1 MVWERMLQGTY
12 HHKLAPR
19 SCKGNPATVSTPET
33 TVDAVRTQIGA
44 LVTEASNP
52 NYPDLAAL
60 STQELVTAMNGE
72 DALVPAAI
80 AGAQHTIAAIID
92 EIAARM
98 SRGGR
103 LIYVGAGTPGRMG
116 ILDAS
121 ECPPTF
127 GTDPS
132 LVVGVIAG
140 GQAAVDQAVE
150 NAEDSEEAGAADMA
164 ALAIGPN
171 DSVVGI
177 AASGRTP
184 YVIAAVKAAR
194 AAGAYAVGFACNNNS
209 PLGAAADT
217 ALEIE
222 LGPEFLSGSTR
233 LKSGTCQKLV
243 LNMISTIT
251 MVRLGKTYKNV
262 MVDLRATNAKL
273 HARSERTLMRVT
285 GADAATAKAA
295 LTAAGG
301 HVKSAILSILT
312 GLDAAAAAE
321 LLEQNGGFLQAAIDA
336 GSPGTAGGN
345 S

>member
-1 MVWERMLQGTY
+1 M
-12 HHKLAPR
+12 
-19 SCKGNPATVSTPET
+19 STPET
-33 TVDAVRTQIGA
+33 PSTIDAVRNQIGT

-60 STQELVTAMNGE
+60 STAELVAGMNGE

-80 AGAQHTIAAIID
+80 AREQHTIAAVID

-98 SRGGR
+98 LRGGR

-164 ALAIGPN
+164 ALTIGPH

-194 AAGAYAVGFACNNNS
+194 AAGAYTVGFACNNGS
-209 PLGAAADT
+209 PLGAAADA

-222 LGPEFLSGSTR
+222 VGPEFLTGSTR

-273 HARSERTLMRVT
+273 HARSTRTLMGVT
-285 GADAATAKAA
+285 GCDAATATAA
-295 LTAAGG
+295 LTAADG
-301 HVKSAILSILT
+301 HVKTAILAILT
-312 GLDAAAAAE
+312 GLPTERAAE
-321 LLEQNGGFLQAAIDA
+321 LLTENGGFLPAAIDA
-336 GSPGTAGGN
+336 GATS
-345 S
+345 

>member
-1 MVWERMLQGTY
+1 M
-12 HHKLAPR
+12 
-19 SCKGNPATVSTPET
+19 STPENT
-33 TVDAVRTQIGA
+33 IDAVRAEIGA
-44 LVTEASNP
+44 LVTESANP

-60 STQELVTAMNGE
+60 STPELVAAMNDE

-80 AGAQHTIAAIID
+80 AGQQHTIAAIID

-140 GQAAVDQAVE
+140 GRAAVNQAVE
-150 NAEDSEEAGAADMA
+150 NAEDSEEAGAADMR
-164 ALAIGPN
+164 ALALTPN
-171 DSVVGI
+171 DSVVGM

-184 YVIAAVKAAR
+184 YVISAIKAAR
-194 AAGAYAVGFACNNNS
+194 AQGSYTVGFACNNNS
-209 PLGAAADT
+209 LLGAAADT

-222 LGPEFLSGSTR
+222 VGPELLSGSTR

-285 GADAATAKAA
+285 GCDADTAKSALGAA
-295 LTAAGG
+295 DG
-301 HVKSAILSILT
+301 HVKAAILAIMT
-312 GLDAAAAAE
+312 GLPAARAAA
-321 LLEQNGGFLQAAIDA
+321 LLEDSAGFLPEAIDA
-336 GSPGTAGGN
+336 GASMG
-345 S
+345 

>member
-1 MVWERMLQGTY
+1 M
-12 HHKLAPR
+12 
-19 SCKGNPATVSTPET
+19 STPESNINH
-33 TVDAVRTQIGA
+33 VRQEIGA
-44 LVTEASNP
+44 LVTESSNLR
-52 NYPDLAAL
+52 YPDLAAM
-60 STQELVTAMNGE
+60 STTELVTAMNGE
-72 DALVPAAI
+72 DALVPQAI
-80 AGAQHTIAAIID
+80 ERQIPVITAIVD
-92 EIAARM
+92 EVAARM

-140 GQAAVDQAVE
+140 GRAAVNQAVE
-150 NAEDSEEAGAADMA
+150 NAEDSQEGGAADMA
-164 ALAIGPN
+164 ALELTEN
-171 DSVVGI
+171 DSVIGL

-184 YVIAAVKAAR
+184 YVIAAINAAKAR
-194 AAGAYAVGFACNNNS
+194 GAYTVGFACNNNS

-222 LGPEFLSGSTR
+222 LGPEFLTGSTR

-243 LNMISTIT
+243 LNMISTLA

-273 HARSERTLMRVT
+273 HARSERTLMQLT
-285 GADAATAKAA
+285 DCDAATATAA
-295 LTAAGG
+295 LAAADG
-301 HVKSAILSILT
+301 HVKTALLAIVT
-312 GLDAAAAAE
+312 GLPAE
-321 LLEQNGGFLQAAIDA
+321 QASALLAENGGFLPAAI
-336 GSPGTAGGN
+336 TAASN
-345 S
+345 A

>member
-1 MVWERMLQGTY
+1 MRICGYPTSQRKRDVVIPHLNGRKGDDGVRENVERLVPPQTLTQKLQR
-12 HHKLAPR
+12 KPR
-19 SCKGNPATVSTPET
+19 HVSTPET

-80 AGAQHTIAAIID
+80 AGAQHTIAAVID

-140 GQAAVDQAVE
+140 GQAAVDQA
-150 NAEDSEEAGAADMA
+150 
-164 ALAIGPN
+164 
-171 DSVVGI
+171 
-177 AASGRTP
+177 
-184 YVIAAVKAAR
+184 
-194 AAGAYAVGFACNNNS
+194 
-209 PLGAAADT
+209 
-217 ALEIE
+217 
-222 LGPEFLSGSTR
+222 
-233 LKSGTCQKLV
+233 
-243 LNMISTIT
+243 
-251 MVRLGKTYKNV
+251 
-262 MVDLRATNAKL
+262 
-273 HARSERTLMRVT
+273 
-285 GADAATAKAA
+285 
-295 LTAAGG
+295 
-301 HVKSAILSILT
+301 
-312 GLDAAAAAE
+312 
-321 LLEQNGGFLQAAIDA
+321 
-336 GSPGTAGGN
+336 
-345 S
+345 

>member
-1 MVWERMLQGTY
+1 M
-12 HHKLAPR
+12 
-19 SCKGNPATVSTPET
+19 STPENT
-33 TVDAVRTQIGA
+33 FDAVRSQIGQ
-44 LVTEASNP
+44 LVTESANP
-52 NYPDLAAL
+52 DYPDLAAL
-60 STQELVTAMNGE
+60 STQELVAAMNSQ

-80 AGAQHTIAAIID
+80 EQQRHIISAIID

-140 GQAAVDQAVE
+140 GQAAVNQAVE
-150 NAEDSEEAGAADMA
+150 NAEDSEGAGAADMA
-164 ALAIGPN
+164 ALSLTAN

-194 AAGAYAVGFACNNNS
+194 AQDAYTVGFACNNNS
-209 PLGAAADT
+209 PLGAAAHT

-222 LGPEFLSGSTR
+222 VGPEFLAGSTR

-273 HARSERTLMRVT
+273 HARSERTLMHVT
-285 GADAATAKAA
+285 GCDSATATAA
-295 LTAAGG
+295 LAAANG
-301 HVKSAILSILT
+301 HAKSAILSIMT
-312 GLDAAAAAE
+312 GLPADQAAA
-321 LLEQNGGFLQAAIDA
+321 LLAGNAGFLPAAIDA
-336 GSPGTAGGN
+336 GTT
-345 S
+345 

>member
-1 MVWERMLQGTY
+1 MT
-12 HHKLAPR
+12 
-19 SCKGNPATVSTPET
+19 TPERT
-33 TVDAVRTQIGA
+33 IDAIRSEIAT
-44 LVTEASNP
+44 LTTEASNP
-52 NYPDLAAL
+52 RYPDLAAL
-60 STQELVTAMNGE
+60 TTTELVAGMNGE

-80 AGAQHTIAAIID
+80 QKQLPVIAAVID

-98 SRGGR
+98 GRGGR

-140 GQAAVDQAVE
+140 GQAAVKQAVE
-150 NAEDSEEAGAADMA
+150 NAEDSAEAGAADVA
-164 ALAIGPN
+164 ALNLTAN

-184 YVIAAVKAAR
+184 YVIAGVKAAR
-194 AAGAYAVGFACNNNS
+194 AQGAYTVGFACNNNS

-222 LGPEFLSGSTR
+222 VGPEFLTGSTR

-243 LNMISTIT
+243 LNMISTIS

-273 HARSERTLMRVT
+273 HARSERTLMQVT
-285 GADAATAKAA
+285 GCDAATATSALAA
-295 LTAAGG
+295 ADG
-301 HVKSAILSILT
+301 HVKAAILAIMT
-312 GLDAAAAAE
+312 GLPAEQAAT
-321 LLEQNGGFLQAAIDA
+321 LLADNAGFLPNAIDA
-336 GSPGTAGGN
+336 GTRPGADA

>member
-1 MVWERMLQGTY
+1 M
-12 HHKLAPR
+12 
-19 SCKGNPATVSTPET
+19 STPET
-33 TVDAVRTQIGA
+33 PSTIDAVRNQIGT

-60 STQELVTAMNGE
+60 STAELVAGMNGE

-80 AGAQHTIAAIID
+80 AREQHTIAAVID

-98 SRGGR
+98 LRGGR

-164 ALAIGPN
+164 ALTIGPD

-194 AAGAYAVGFACNNNS
+194 AAGAYTVGFACNNGS
-209 PLGAAADT
+209 PLGAAADA

-222 LGPEFLSGSTR
+222 VGPEFLTGSTR

-273 HARSERTLMRVT
+273 HARSTRTLMGVT
-285 GADAATAKAA
+285 GCDAATATAA
-295 LTAAGG
+295 LTAADG
-301 HVKSAILSILT
+301 HVKTAILAILT
-312 GLDAAAAAE
+312 GLPTERAAE
-321 LLEQNGGFLQAAIDA
+321 LLTENGGFLPAAIDA
-336 GSPGTAGGN
+336 GATS
-345 S
+345 

>member
-1 MVWERMLQGTY
+1 M
-12 HHKLAPR
+12 
-19 SCKGNPATVSTPET
+19 SSTESST
-33 TVDAVRTQIGA
+33 TENIAAVRTELNT
-44 LVTEASNP
+44 LVTESANA

-60 STQELVTAMNGE
+60 STAELAAGMNGE

-80 AGAQHTIAAIID
+80 KNELPVIAGIID
-92 EIAARM
+92 EIAGRM
-98 SRGGR
+98 RDGGR

-140 GQAAVDQAVE
+140 GSAAVNQAVE
-150 NAEDSEEAGAADMA
+150 NAEDSAEAGIADMA
-164 ALAIGPN
+164 ALGLTAK
-171 DSVVGI
+171 DSVIGI

-184 YVIAAVKAAR
+184 YVIAAVTAAR
-194 AAGAYAVGFACNNNS
+194 INGAFTVGFACNNDS
-209 PLGAAADT
+209 ALGAAADV

-222 LGPEFLSGSTR
+222 VGPEFLSGSTR

-251 MVRLGKTYKNV
+251 MVRLGKTYKNA

-273 HARSERTLMRVT
+273 RARSERTLMRVT
-285 GADAATAKAA
+285 DCDAATAAAA
-295 LTAAGG
+295 LAAADG
-301 HVKSAILSILT
+301 HVKTAILAILT
-312 GLDAAAAAE
+312 GLPASEAAALLDTNHGYLPAA
-321 LLEQNGGFLQAAIDA
+321 LSA
-336 GSPGTAGGN
+336 GTH
-345 S
+345 